1 MQTLDLDKLPD
12 FAQTELYDFYQFLL
26 QKYTLQPINTQGEI
40 KPLAPH
46 LVEPFIPL
54 SRESVYER

>member
-26 QKYTLQPINTQGEI
+26 QKYTLQPKSTQGES
-40 KPLAPH
+40 KPLAPR